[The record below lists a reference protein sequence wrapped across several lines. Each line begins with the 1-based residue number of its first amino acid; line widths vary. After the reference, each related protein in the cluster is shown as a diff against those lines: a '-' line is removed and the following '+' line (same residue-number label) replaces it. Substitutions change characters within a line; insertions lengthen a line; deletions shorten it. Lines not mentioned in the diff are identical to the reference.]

1 MSDDS
6 DHYHLGPD
14 NSAHLPG
21 QLGPSLWSTRPNTG
35 DTEIRRVRVGHAGTT
50 PPPGQNPPRSRDRLL
65 PFPGPVAPIPGAL
78 LFPFSGPHCTHYGDP
93 PSCSREFAARLP
105 RNRFP
110 RSRDTFRW
118 DHSEM
123 FSSWKDKL
131 PHVCLRDGV
140 VLVSVVIAVRPER
153 RAGRGVH
160 PGWECSGVGLG
171 RRSLPGALTQHPRL

>member
-1 MSDDS
+1 M
-6 DHYHLGPD
+6 
-14 NSAHLPG
+14 
-21 QLGPSLWSTRPNTG
+21 
-35 DTEIRRVRVGHAGTT
+35 
-50 PPPGQNPPRSRDRLL
+50 PPPL
-65 PFPGPVAPIPGAL
+65 A
-78 LFPFSGPHCTHYGDP
+78 SG
-93 PSCSREFAARLP
+93 
-105 RNRFP
+105 
-110 RSRDTFRW
+110 

-160 PGWECSGVGLG
+160 PGRECSGAGLG